1 MATIT
6 ITIPCATDPF
16 PYYFCLAYGVSDCT
30 TLCTDY
36 NVGNCNIN

>member
-16 PYYFCLAYGVSDCT
+16 PWVFCLVYGNTDCD
-30 TLCTDY
+30 TLCEDY
-36 NVGNCNIN
+36 ADSGCSYP